1 MADPDT
7 VRTRAVPL
15 IRDFGRAVVA
25 QIANLMSAA
34 SAHFAHRFAADRLQ
48 QSVDKPLLDQ

>member
-1 MADPDT
+1 MADPHT

-15 IRDFGRAVVA
+15 IRNFGRAVVA